1 VRPIQLSLEVQ
12 SRLDQ
17 YDETHIRYLEEQ
29 EADICEQVLLCEGLF
44 RQSLRLIEAWFVW
57 STELDT
63 FLLKTLC
70 SLRAMIVPFRIC
82 EFRVISDLSCGVETT
97 T

>member
-12 SRLDQ
+12 SLLDQ
-17 YDETHIRYLEEQ
+17 YDETHIPYLEGR
-29 EADICEQVLLCEGLF
+29 EAGVCERVLLCEVLF

-63 FLLKTLC
+63 FLLKTFC
-70 SLRAMIVPFRIC
+70 SFRAMIVPFRIC
-82 EFRVISDLSCGVETT
+82 EFHVISDLSCGVETT